1 MLHDHAAP
9 QPTQNFV
16 KHIRTAL
23 PELRKS
29 EAKVARLVLAQ
40 PFRTLDSTVAEVTE
54 LTDVSQ
60 PAVIRFC
67 AAIGFSG
74 FEELKLRLA
83 QGLALGRTA
92 THSVIRI
99 PTADRRA
106 RHDRRTFHRGR
117 VATRRTALQPAARD
131 EAPAKRVPLR
141 RCQRRRRG
149 LTAESGAF
157 ALARRGRLLRVPA
170 VRRMRRGAARRAHPA
185 ERRAQRFAH
194 PARAWYASGAGVA
207 GLRAQAR

>member
-9 QPTQNFV
+9 LPTQNVV

-74 FEELKLRLA
+74 FEELKPSSGYRQRIGALVMIDVLSTAVALR
-83 QGLALGRTA
+83 R
-92 THSVIRI
+92 
-99 PTADRRA
+99 DA
-106 RHDRRTFHRGR
+106 RHSNRLHEMKRPLKKFRSADVNDAGR
-117 VATRRTALQPAARD
+117 A
-131 EAPAKRVPLR
+131 
-141 RCQRRRRG
+141 
-149 LTAESGAF
+149 
-157 ALARRGRLLRVPA
+157 
-170 VRRMRRGAARRAHPA
+170 
-185 ERRAQRFAH
+185 
-194 PARAWYASGAGVA
+194 
-207 GLRAQAR
+207 